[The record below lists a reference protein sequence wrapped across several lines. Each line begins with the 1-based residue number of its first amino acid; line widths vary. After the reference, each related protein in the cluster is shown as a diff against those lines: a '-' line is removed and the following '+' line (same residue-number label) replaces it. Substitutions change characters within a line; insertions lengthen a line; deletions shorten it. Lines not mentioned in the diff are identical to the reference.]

1 MNKYIP
7 EILKDKFQLF
17 TKYFYVCFYG
27 LVAICLSLSLLSFN
41 INDNS
46 FLTSSSEPTHN
57 ILGPIGAYVS
67 SFLFYTFGLMSYGI
81 IIFFLTFTLKIFF
94 NQRLNLLFLRLL
106 FFFISLILL
115 PLSLLEVAIELKFYE
130 GIYSWGFF
138 THKIFNLHQ
147 VTYLNYSLSFAG
159 AILFLYT
166 QNILYFKMPRVK
178 LSKVFQYEE
187 VNLKKQTQKKEPVML
202 NRSMSTT
209 NAREDNDEV
218 NYSSNAPS
226 NLKQNKI
233 NKFSTPSLDILDS
246 NEPIRNNKKKLENIE
261 QSSGLLEKVFADF
274 NIEIKVINVKLG
286 PVVTLFEILP
296 SAGTKINTIINLA
309 GDISRSMGVGA
320 VRIAQIYGTQ
330 YLGVEVPNSQRETV
344 TIKELLSD
352 INFKDTTHKIP
363 ICIGKDISGNIEVID
378 LSKTPH
384 LLVAGTTGSG
394 KSVFINTLLTSI
406 LYKFSPKDLRLILI
420 DPKMLEL
427 SVYNDIAHLLTP
439 VVTEPKKAII
449 ALKWVCKEMERRY
462 SLMNEENTRSL
473 EGYNQKS
480 LEKLPFI
487 VVFIDE
493 MADLMMTAGKEV
505 EHYVQRL
512 AQMARACGIHLVMA
526 TQRPSVDII
535 TGSIKANFPSRISF
549 QVASKYDSRTVL
561 GEIGAEQLLGNG
573 DMLMSKNGASLIRYQ
588 SAFIS
593 DNEVN
598 KLIKEIKSS
607 QEVNYL
613 KELDEIIKNNDES
626 FDTLSD
632 EDEELIT
639 KSIDLIKST
648 NKASTSFLQRN
659 FQIGYNKAARVME
672 ALEQRGVVSSPNH
685 TGKRDILINA
695 EIN

>member
-1 MNKYIP
+1 
-7 EILKDKFQLF
+7 
-17 TKYFYVCFYG
+17 
-27 LVAICLSLSLLSFN
+27 
-41 INDNS
+41 
-46 FLTSSSEPTHN
+46 
-57 ILGPIGAYVS
+57 
-67 SFLFYTFGLMSYGI
+67 
-81 IIFFLTFTLKIFF
+81 
-94 NQRLNLLFLRLL
+94 
-106 FFFISLILL
+106 
-115 PLSLLEVAIELKFYE
+115 
-130 GIYSWGFF
+130 
-138 THKIFNLHQ
+138 
-147 VTYLNYSLSFAG
+147 
-159 AILFLYT
+159 LYT
-166 QNILYFKMPRVK
+166 QNILYLKVPRVR
-178 LSKVFQYEE
+178 LSKIFQHKEID
-187 VNLKKQTQKKEPVML
+187 LQKQPQKKEPVIL
-202 NRSMSTT
+202 NRSTSSTNT
-209 NAREDNDEV
+209 REDNDEV
-218 NYSSNAPS
+218 NHSSNTL

-233 NKFSTPSLDILDS
+233 NNFSTPSLDILDS
-246 NEPIRNNKKKLENIE
+246 NEPINHNKKKLENIE
-261 QSSGLLEKVFADF
+261 QSSVLLEKVFADF
-274 NIEIKVINVKLG
+274 NIEIKVMNVKLG

-296 SAGTKINTIINLA
+296 AAGTKINTIINLA

-352 INFKDTTHKIP
+352 RNFKDTTHKIP

-487 VVFIDE
+487 IVFIDE

-613 KELDEIIKNNDES
+613 EELEEIIKNNDES

-632 EDEELIT
+632 EDEELIS

-659 FQIGYNKAARVME
+659 FQIGYNKAARIME

-685 TGKRDILINA
+685 TGKRDILINK
-695 EIN
+695 

>member
-1 MNKYIP
+1 MKNIYFP
-7 EILKDKFQLF
+7 EILKEKIYSSF
-17 TKYFYVCFYG
+17 KYLYAFLLLIISVIS
-27 LVAICLSLSLLSFN
+27 AIALLSFD

-46 FLTSSSEPTHN
+46 FLTSTSETSQN
-57 ILGPIGAYVS
+57 LLGDFGSYFA
-67 SFLFYTFGLMSYGI
+67 SFVFYTFGILGYMI
-81 IIFFLTFTLKIFF
+81 VIFFLINSILVVINKSPKFIFI
-94 NQRLNLLFLRLL
+94 RLL
-106 FFFISLILL
+106 IFFISLVLIPQTLLTIGVEFFFIESIDTWGVFSVYLYSIYNVDYIGYALSILGVFMYSFSQNIIHLFRL
-115 PLSLLEVAIELKFYE
+115 PRFQINELFKNRTKKDSESNKIKKDPIIKNINDTLSNDVGDIEEKLTSVNSVTEKTFSSPSLEILESNKSSTEKKLDKENIKSNSDLLE
-130 GIYSWGFF
+130 
-138 THKIFNLHQ
+138 Q
-147 VTYLNYSLSFAG
+147 
-159 AILFLYT
+159 
-166 QNILYFKMPRVK
+166 
-178 LSKVFQYEE
+178 VFQ
-187 VNLKKQTQKKEPVML
+187 
-202 NRSMSTT
+202 
-209 NAREDNDEV
+209 
-218 NYSSNAPS
+218 
-226 NLKQNKI
+226 
-233 NKFSTPSLDILDS
+233 
-246 NEPIRNNKKKLENIE
+246 
-261 QSSGLLEKVFADF
+261 DF
-274 NIEIKVINVKLG
+274 NIDIQVVNVKLG
-286 PVVTLFEILP
+286 PVITLFEILP
-296 SAGTKINTIINLA
+296 AAGIKINTIINLA
-309 GDISRSMGVGA
+309 DDISRSMGVGA
-320 VRIAQIYGTQ
+320 VRIAQIFGTQ
-330 YLGVEVPNSQRETV
+330 YLGVEVPNDQRETV

-352 INFKDTTHKIP
+352 DNFKNTPSKIP

-394 KSVFINTLLTSI
+394 KSVFINTLLASI
-406 LYKFSPKDLRLILI
+406 LYKFSPTDLRLILI

-462 SLMNEENTRSL
+462 SLMNEENTRSI
-473 EGYNQKS
+473 EGYNEKS
-480 LEKLPFI
+480 IERLPYI

-573 DMLMSKNGASLIRYQ
+573 DMLMSKNGGNIIRYQ

-598 KLIKEIKSS
+598 KLIKEIKRS
-607 QEVNYL
+607 QTVQYL
-613 KELDEIIKNNDES
+613 DELDEIIKNNDEN
-626 FDTLSD
+626 FDNLSE
-632 EDEELIT
+632 EDEILIT

-659 FQIGYNKAARVME
+659 FQVGYNKAARIME
-672 ALEQRGVVSSPNH
+672 ALEQRGIVSAPNH
-685 TGKRDILINA
+685 AGKRDILINQ
-695 EIN
+695 

>member
-1 MNKYIP
+1 MKSNYIP
-7 EILKDKFQLF
+7 DVFKEKFTLFINYLYALFFLLVSILSA
-17 TKYFYVCFYG
+17 
-27 LVAICLSLSLLSFN
+27 VALLTFD

-46 FLTSSSEPTHN
+46 FLTSTSEISSN
-57 ILGPIGAYVS
+57 LLGNFGSYYA
-67 SFLFYTFGLMSYGI
+67 SFIFYTFGILGYLTI
-81 IIFFLTFTLKIFF
+81 VFLLIYSILIFF
-94 NQRLNLLFLRLL
+94 NKRPSYIFIRLL
-106 FFFISLILL
+106 IFFISLILL
-115 PLSLLEVAIELKFYE
+115 PQTLIYLDLKVPFVSTLETWGVFAKNISTFYDISYVSYLLSLFGLVLYLISQNIFYLFRLPKASLLNLFKKNE
-130 GIYSWGFF
+130 NNESKN
-138 THKIFNLHQ
+138 TKIKKDPFINN
-147 VTYLNYSLSFAG
+147 TSKDLNYTE
-159 AILFLYT
+159 IND
-166 QNILYFKMPRVK
+166 QNDLDEDVK
-178 LSKVFQYEE
+178 LKS
-187 VNLKKQTQKKEPVML
+187 
-202 NRSMSTT
+202 
-209 NAREDNDEV
+209 
-218 NYSSNAPS
+218 NYLS
-226 NLKQNKI
+226 
-233 NKFSTPSLDILDS
+233 PSLEILDTNS
-246 NEPIRNNKKKLENIE
+246 PSPQKNINNKNIKLYSE
-261 QSSGLLEKVFADF
+261 LLEKVFEDF
-274 NIEIKVINVKLG
+274 NIDIEVVNVKHG

-296 SAGTKINTIINLA
+296 AAGIKINTIINLA
-309 GDISRSMGVGA
+309 DDISRSMGVGA
-320 VRIAQIYGTQ
+320 VRIAQIFGTQ
-330 YLGVEVPNSQRETV
+330 YLGVEVPNDQRETV
-344 TIKELLSD
+344 TIRELLSD
-352 INFKDTTHKIP
+352 ENFKKTSSKIP

-394 KSVFINTLLTSI
+394 KSVFINTLLASI
-406 LYKFSPKDLRLILI
+406 LYKFSPRELRLILI

-480 LEKLPFI
+480 IEKLPYI

-573 DMLMSKNGASLIRYQ
+573 DMLMSKNGGNIIRYQ

-598 KLIKEIKSS
+598 KLIKEIKRS
-607 QEVNYL
+607 QAVEYL
-613 KELDEIIKNNDES
+613 DELDEIIKNNDEN
-626 FDTLSD
+626 FDNLSE
-632 EDEELIT
+632 EDEVLIS
-639 KSIDLIKST
+639 KAIDLIKST

-659 FQIGYNKAARVME
+659 FQVGYNKAARIME
-672 ALEQRGVVSSPNH
+672 ALENRGVVSPPNH
-685 TGKRDILINA
+685 AGKRDILISQ
-695 EIN
+695 

>member
-1 MNKYIP
+1 MKNNYIP
-7 EILKDKFQLF
+7 EIFKEKFILF
-17 TKYFYVCFYG
+17 INYFYG
-27 LVAICLSLSLLSFN
+27 LFLLLLSILSCLALFTFD

-46 FLTSSSEPTHN
+46 LLTSTSRASEN
-57 ILGPIGAYVS
+57 LLGTIGSYFA
-67 SFLFYTFGLMSYGI
+67 SFIFYTFGIMGYLI
-81 IIFFLTFTLKIFF
+81 IIFFLSYSILIFLKKKPKYIFI
-94 NQRLNLLFLRLL
+94 RLL
-106 FFFISLILL
+106 VFFLSLILI
-115 PLSLLEVAIELKFYE
+115 PQTIIDFNFEISFVDSIEIWGVFAI
-130 GIYSWGFF
+130 GI
-138 THKIFNLHQ
+138 HNLHDLS
-147 VTYLNYSLSFAG
+147 YINYISTIIGL
-159 AILFLYT
+159 ILFLVSQDLIYLLKIPKVSFINLFKREKNDGSL
-166 QNILYFKMPRVK
+166 NIKIRKEPLINNSTKDEIDIDIN
-178 LSKVFQYEE
+178 QYE
-187 VNLKKQTQKKEPVML
+187 NLEEEANEFKPDYFSPSLEIL
-202 NRSMSTT
+202 
-209 NAREDNDEV
+209 DNKDQ
-218 NYSSNAPS
+218 P
-226 NLKQNKI
+226 I
-233 NKFSTPSLDILDS
+233 NKKIDKEKIKVNS
-246 NEPIRNNKKKLENIE
+246 E
-261 QSSGLLEKVFADF
+261 LLEKVFDDF
-274 NIEIKVINVKLG
+274 NINIRVINVRLG

-296 SAGTKINTIINLA
+296 AAGIKISTIINLA
-309 GDISRSMGVGA
+309 DDISRSMGVGA
-320 VRIAQIYGTQ
+320 VRISQILGTQ
-330 YLGVEVPNSQRETV
+330 YLGVEVPNEQRETV

-352 INFKDTTHKIP
+352 ENFKNTSLKIP
-363 ICIGKDISGNIEVID
+363 LCIGKDISGKIEVID

-394 KSVFINTLLTSI
+394 KSVFINTLLASI
-406 LYKFSPKDLRLILI
+406 LYKFSPNELRLILI

-439 VVTEPKKAII
+439 VVTEPKKAIL

-480 LEKLPFI
+480 IEKLPYI
-487 VVFIDE
+487 IVFIDE

-573 DMLMSKNGASLIRYQ
+573 DMLMSKNGGNIIRYQ

-598 KLIKEIKSS
+598 KLINEIKRN
-607 QEVNYL
+607 QKVKYL
-613 KELDEIIKNNDES
+613 EELDEIIKNNDEN
-626 FDTLSD
+626 FDILSE
-632 EDEELIT
+632 EDEALIS

-659 FQIGYNKAARVME
+659 FQIGYNKAARIME
-672 ALEQRGVVSSPNH
+672 ALEQRGVVSQPNH
-685 TGKRDILINA
+685 TGKREILINT
-695 EIN
+695 

>member
-1 MNKYIP
+1 MNNR
-7 EILKDKFQLF
+7 E
-17 TKYFYVCFYG
+17 
-27 LVAICLSLSLLSFN
+27 
-41 INDNS
+41 
-46 FLTSSSEPTHN
+46 SSN
-57 ILGPIGAYVS
+57 
-67 SFLFYTFGLMSYGI
+67 
-81 IIFFLTFTLKIFF
+81 
-94 NQRLNLLFLRLL
+94 NLLR
-106 FFFISLILL
+106 
-115 PLSLLEVAIELKFYE
+115 
-130 GIYSWGFF
+130 
-138 THKIFNLHQ
+138 
-147 VTYLNYSLSFAG
+147 
-159 AILFLYT
+159 
-166 QNILYFKMPRVK
+166 
-178 LSKVFQYEE
+178 
-187 VNLKKQTQKKEPVML
+187 KEPVIINKVRRPINVEIKEEEKEIL
-202 NRSMSTT
+202 S
-209 NAREDNDEV
+209 NDKFM
-218 NYSSNAPS
+218 YSS
-226 NLKQNKI
+226 
-233 NKFSTPSLDILDS
+233 PSLDILDS
-246 NEPIRNNKKKLENIE
+246 KIAKSNKEDYKNIEENSRLLEN
-261 QSSGLLEKVFADF
+261 VFADF
-274 NIEIKVINVKLG
+274 NIEIKVVNVRLG

-320 VRIAQIYGTQ
+320 VRVAQIYGTQ
-330 YLGVEVPNSQRETV
+330 YLGVEVPNLNREKV

-352 INFKDTTHKIP
+352 HNFKNTIHKIP

-394 KSVFINTLLTSI
+394 KSVFINTLLASL
-406 LYKFSPKDLRLILI
+406 LYKFSPEDLRLILI

-439 VVTEPKKAII
+439 VVTDPKKAII

-480 LEKLPFI
+480 IEKLPYI

-549 QVASKYDSRTVL
+549 QVASKYDSRTIL

-598 KLIKEIKSS
+598 KLIKEIKNS
-607 QEVNYL
+607 QKVQYL
-613 KELDEIIKNNDES
+613 EELDEIIKNNNEG

-632 EDEELIT
+632 EDEELIS
-639 KSIDLIKST
+639 KCINLIKST

-672 ALEQRGVVSSPNH
+672 ALEQRGVVSPPNH
-685 TGKRDILINA
+685 TGKREILISTD
-695 EIN
+695 IN

>member
-1 MNKYIP
+1 M
-7 EILKDKFQLF
+7 
-17 TKYFYVCFYG
+17 
-27 LVAICLSLSLLSFN
+27 
-41 INDNS
+41 
-46 FLTSSSEPTHN
+46 
-57 ILGPIGAYVS
+57 
-67 SFLFYTFGLMSYGI
+67 
-81 IIFFLTFTLKIFF
+81 
-94 NQRLNLLFLRLL
+94 
-106 FFFISLILL
+106 
-115 PLSLLEVAIELKFYE
+115 AIEFRLYE

-138 THKIFNLHQ
+138 THEIFKLHQ
-147 VTYLNYSLSFAG
+147 IPYLNYSLSFSG
-159 AILFLYT
+159 VILFLYT
-166 QNILYFKMPRVK
+166 QKILYFKVPRVR
-178 LSKVFQYEE
+178 LSKIFQHKE
-187 VNLKKQTQKKEPVML
+187 VTLKKYSKKKEPVIH
-202 NRSMSTT
+202 NRSKNIT
-209 NAREDNDEV
+209 NVSVVNEEVGYSLSNSNVKQKEV
-218 NYSSNAPS
+218 NN
-226 NLKQNKI
+226 
-233 NKFSTPSLDILDS
+233 FFTPSLDILDS
-246 NEPIRNNKKKLENIE
+246 NEPLKNNKKKLENIE
-261 QSSGLLEKVFADF
+261 QSSELLEKVFADF

-296 SAGTKINTIINLA
+296 AAGTKINTIINLA

-352 INFKDTTHKIP
+352 RNFKDTTHKIP

-406 LYKFSPKDLRLILI
+406 LYKFSPEDLRLILI

-487 VVFIDE
+487 IVFIDE

-613 KELDEIIKNNDES
+613 EELEEIIKNNDES

-632 EDEELIT
+632 EDEELIS

-659 FQIGYNKAARVME
+659 FQIGYNKAARIME

-685 TGKRDILINA
+685 TGKRDILINK
-695 EIN
+695 

>member
-1 MNKYIP
+1 MKNNYIP
-7 EILKDKFQLF
+7 EILKEKISKIIFIL
-17 TKYFYVCFYG
+17 YG
-27 LVAICLSLSLLSFN
+27 LILLFASIISALALLTFN

-46 FLTSSSEPTHN
+46 FLTSTNNVSQN
-57 ILGPIGAYVS
+57 LLGDIGSYYA
-67 SFLFYTFGLMSYGI
+67 SFLFYTFGILAYLI
-81 IIFFLTFTLKIFF
+81 IIFLLIYSIFVFT
-94 NQRLNLLFLRLL
+94 NRNPRYLFIRLL
-106 FFFISLILL
+106 TFFISLILMPQTL
-115 PLSLLEVAIELKFYE
+115 IELKLELSFIDSIE
-130 GIYSWGFF
+130 TWGFF
-138 THKIFNLHQ
+138 ANQLFDL
-147 VTYLNYSLSFAG
+147 YSLSYISY
-159 AILFLYT
+159 ILTFMGLSIYFLS
-166 QNILYFKMPRVK
+166 QNFLSLFKFSKPK
-178 LSKVFQYEE
+178 LSNIFKKINQDTVAINKIKKDPIINNIATRNHLQEESSKKVVDQEISNQKTKYFSPSIEILDTNNALAKKKQDKENIKTNSDLLERVFQ
-187 VNLKKQTQKKEPVML
+187 
-202 NRSMSTT
+202 
-209 NAREDNDEV
+209 
-218 NYSSNAPS
+218 
-226 NLKQNKI
+226 
-233 NKFSTPSLDILDS
+233 
-246 NEPIRNNKKKLENIE
+246 
-261 QSSGLLEKVFADF
+261 DF
-274 NIEIKVINVKLG
+274 NIDIQVVNVKLG

-296 SAGTKINTIINLA
+296 AAGIKINTIINLA
-309 GDISRSMGVGA
+309 DDISRSMGVGA

-330 YLGVEVPNSQRETV
+330 YLGVEVPNDQRETV
-344 TIKELLSD
+344 TIRELLSND
-352 INFKDTTHKIP
+352 NFKNTSFKIP

-406 LYKFSPKDLRLILI
+406 LYKFSPDDLRLILI

-439 VVTEPKKAII
+439 VVTEPKKAIL

-480 LEKLPFI
+480 IEKLPYI

-573 DMLMSKNGASLIRYQ
+573 DMLMSKNGGNVIRYQ

-598 KLIKEIKSS
+598 NLIKEIKRS
-607 QEVNYL
+607 QSVEYL
-613 KELDEIIKNNDES
+613 DELDEIIKNNDEN
-626 FDTLSD
+626 FDSLSD
-632 EDEELIT
+632 EDEALIT

-659 FQIGYNKAARVME
+659 FQVGYNKAARIME
-672 ALEQRGVVSSPNH
+672 ALEQRGVVSPPNH
-685 TGKRDILINA
+685 AGKRDILISD
-695 EIN
+695 

>member
-1 MNKYIP
+1 MKSNYIP
-7 EILKDKFQLF
+7 EILKEKLSSVYRITYAILLLLVSIFSVIALF
-17 TKYFYVCFYG
+17 TFD
-27 LVAICLSLSLLSFN
+27 

-46 FLTSSSEPTHN
+46 FLTNTSNETQNFMGNFGSYY
-57 ILGPIGAYVS
+57 A
-67 SFLFYTFGLMSYGI
+67 SFIFYTFGVLGYLI
-81 IIFFLTFTLKIFF
+81 TLFFLIYSILILVNRSPRYIFI
-94 NQRLNLLFLRLL
+94 RLL
-106 FFFISLILL
+106 LFFISLVLIPQSLIYFGFDFIFMESIETWGVFSNYLYNFYSIEYISYALSFFGLSIYLFSQDILNL
-115 PLSLLEVAIELKFYE
+115 FKIPKISI
-130 GIYSWGFF
+130 G
-138 THKIFNLHQ
+138 KIFQRN
-147 VTYLNYSLSFAG
+147 
-159 AILFLYT
+159 I
-166 QNILYFKMPRVK
+166 QNV
-178 LSKVFQYEE
+178 
-187 VNLKKQTQKKEPVML
+187 
-202 NRSMSTT
+202 
-209 NAREDNDEV
+209 
-218 NYSSNAPS
+218 SSNT
-226 NLKQNKI
+226 KI
-233 NKFSTPSLDILDS
+233 KKDPFINDINIDSSPEINDLNEEIETKKRVGYLSPSLEILDS
-246 NEPIRNNKKKLENIE
+246 NNALANEKLDNENIKA
-261 QSSGLLEKVFADF
+261 SSDLLERVFQDF
-274 NIEIKVINVKLG
+274 NIEIQVINVKHG

-296 SAGTKINTIINLA
+296 AAGIKINTIINLA
-309 GDISRSMGVGA
+309 DDISRSMGVGA

-330 YLGVEVPNSQRETV
+330 YLGVEVPNDQRETV
-344 TIKELLSD
+344 TIKELL
-352 INFKDTTHKIP
+352 INENFINTSSKIP

-394 KSVFINTLLTSI
+394 KSVFINTLLASI
-406 LYKFSPKDLRLILI
+406 LYKFSPNELRLILI

-480 LEKLPFI
+480 IEKLPYI

-573 DMLMSKNGASLIRYQ
+573 DMLMSKNGGHIIRYQ

-598 KLIKEIKSS
+598 KLIKEIKKS
-607 QEVNYL
+607 QAVQY
-613 KELDEIIKNNDES
+613 LDELEEIIRNNDEN

-632 EDEELIT
+632 EDEDLISR
-639 KSIDLIKST
+639 SIDLIKTS
-648 NKASTSFLQRN
+648 NKASTSYLQRN
-659 FQIGYNKAARVME
+659 FQVGYNKAARIME
-672 ALEQRGVVSSPNH
+672 ALEQRGVVSPPNH
-685 TGKRDILINA
+685 AGKREILIN
-695 EIN
+695 N

>member
-1 MNKYIP
+1 MNHTYIP
-7 EILKDKFQLF
+7 NILKEK
-17 TKYFYVCFYG
+17 
-27 LVAICLSLSLLSFN
+27 LSLLTNYLYGLINLFISFFLVIALWSFD
-41 INDNS
+41 INDDS
-46 FLTSSSEPTHN
+46 FLTESSQSIN
-57 ILGPIGAYVS
+57 NLGGEIGSYIS
-67 SFLFYTFGLMSYGI
+67 SFILYTFGLVGYAF
-81 IIFFLTFTLKIFF
+81 IFFFFVLSFLTFLKRRPKHFF
-94 NQRLNLLFLRLL
+94 IRLLLFL
-106 FFFISLILL
+106 ISLILIPQIL
-115 PLSLLEVAIELKFYE
+115 ININFDVTFIKQIEDWGLIAKNLYLVHQNNYVSYFLSIIGVVL
-130 GIYSWGFF
+130 FF
-138 THKIFNLHQ
+138 ACINIHQLFKIP
-147 VTYLNYSLSFAG
+147 SFK
-159 AILFLYT
+159 IKSF
-166 QNILYFKMPRVK
+166 FKTEEKK
-178 LSKVFQYEE
+178 LSSTIK
-187 VNLKKQTQKKEPVML
+187 NKKEPIISKIPETIIE
-202 NRSMSTT
+202 NKNSKIQT
-209 NAREDNDEV
+209 DEK
-218 NYSSNAPS
+218 NF
-226 NLKQNKI
+226 
-233 NKFSTPSLDILDS
+233 FSPSLDIL
-246 NEPIRNNKKKLENIE
+246 ENQNINSKRKIE
-261 QSSGLLEKVFADF
+261 KESTKENSRLLESVFKDF
-274 NIEIKVINVKLG
+274 NIEVQVMTVRLG
-286 PVVTLFEILP
+286 PVVTLYEILP
-296 SAGTKINTIINLA
+296 AAGTKINTIINLA

-320 VRIAQIYGTQ
+320 VRIAQIFGTQ
-330 YLGVEVPNSQRETV
+330 YLGVEIPNKQRETV

-352 INFKDTTHKIP
+352 NNFKNTEHKIP
-363 ICIGKDISGNIEVID
+363 ICIGKDISGKIEVID

-406 LYKFSPKDLRLILI
+406 LYKFSPAELRLILI

-439 VVTEPKKAII
+439 VVTEPKKAIL

-462 SLMNEENTRSL
+462 SLMNEEGTRSL
-473 EGYNQKS
+473 EGFNQKS

-573 DMLMSKNGASLIRYQ
+573 DMLMSKNGSNLMRYQ

-598 KLIKEIKSS
+598 KLISEIKKN
-607 QEVNYL
+607 QKVQYL
-613 KELDEIIKNNDES
+613 EELDEIIKNNDES
-626 FDTLSD
+626 FDSLSE
-632 EDEELIT
+632 EDEVLIS
-639 KSIDLIKST
+639 KSIDLIRST

-672 ALEQRGVVSSPNH
+672 ALEQRGVVSEPNH
-685 TGKRDILINA
+685 AGKREILLN
-695 EIN
+695 

>member
-1 MNKYIP
+1 
-7 EILKDKFQLF
+7 
-17 TKYFYVCFYG
+17 
-27 LVAICLSLSLLSFN
+27 
-41 INDNS
+41 
-46 FLTSSSEPTHN
+46 
-57 ILGPIGAYVS
+57 
-67 SFLFYTFGLMSYGI
+67 
-81 IIFFLTFTLKIFF
+81 
-94 NQRLNLLFLRLL
+94 
-106 FFFISLILL
+106 
-115 PLSLLEVAIELKFYE
+115 
-130 GIYSWGFF
+130 
-138 THKIFNLHQ
+138 
-147 VTYLNYSLSFAG
+147 
-159 AILFLYT
+159 
-166 QNILYFKMPRVK
+166 
-178 LSKVFQYEE
+178 
-187 VNLKKQTQKKEPVML
+187 
-202 NRSMSTT
+202 
-209 NAREDNDEV
+209 
-218 NYSSNAPS
+218 
-226 NLKQNKI
+226 
-233 NKFSTPSLDILDS
+233 
-246 NEPIRNNKKKLENIE
+246 
-261 QSSGLLEKVFADF
+261 
-274 NIEIKVINVKLG
+274 
-286 PVVTLFEILP
+286 
-296 SAGTKINTIINLA
+296 
-309 GDISRSMGVGA
+309 MGVGA

-330 YLGVEVPNSQRETV
+330 YLGVEVPNLHREKV
-344 TIKELLSD
+344 TIKELLSNT
-352 INFKDTTHKIP
+352 NFTNTSHKIP

-394 KSVFINTLLTSI
+394 KSVFINTLLASI
-406 LYKFSPKDLRLILI
+406 LYKFPPEDLRLILI

-480 LEKLPFI
+480 LEKLPYI
-487 VVFIDE
+487 LVFIDE

-593 DNEVN
+593 DSEVN
-598 KLIKEIKSS
+598 KLINEIKKS
-607 QEVNYL
+607 QKVQYL
-613 KELDEIIKNNDES
+613 EELDEIIKNNDET

-632 EDEELIT
+632 EDEELIM
-639 KSIDLIKST
+639 KSINLIKST

-672 ALEQRGVVSSPNH
+672 ALEQRGVVSAPNH
-685 TGKRDILINA
+685 TGKREILINSDV
-695 EIN
+695 N

>member
-1 MNKYIP
+1 MNNNYIP
-7 EILKDKFQLF
+7 EVFKEKIYQ
-17 TKYFYVCFYG
+17 TIRYIY
-27 LVAICLSLSLLSFN
+27 SLSLFLISTLSLLALLTFD

-46 FLTSSSEPTHN
+46 FLTNTSYKSQN
-57 ILGPIGAYVS
+57 FLGDFGSYYA
-67 SFLFYTFGLMSYGI
+67 SFIFYTFGVLGYLVI
-81 IIFFLTFTLKIFF
+81 LFFLVYSLLVLLNKSPKYIFI
-94 NQRLNLLFLRLL
+94 RLL
-106 FFFISLILL
+106 LFFISLVFI
-115 PLSLLEVAIELKFYE
+115 PQSLL
-130 GIYSWGFF
+130 
-138 THKIFNLHQ
+138 IFNINFLFIDSVETWGAFAVQLYKLYDLEILAHSFSFIGFLI
-147 VTYLNYSLSFAG
+147 YLFS
-159 AILFLYT
+159 
-166 QNILYFKMPRVK
+166 QNIMSLIKFPKIK
-178 LSKVFQYEE
+178 LSNTINKNKE
-187 VNLKKQTQKKEPVML
+187 VYQTTRIKKDPIINDL
-202 NRSMSTT
+202 NS
-209 NAREDNDEV
+209 N
-218 NYSSNAPS
+218 SSE
-226 NLKQNKI
+226 KI
-233 NKFSTPSLDILDS
+233 NEIHEEYQVNQPKEKSEYLSPSLEILES
-246 NEPIRNNKKKLENIE
+246 NNAVAKKKLDEDNIKAN
-261 QSSGLLEKVFADF
+261 SNLLEKVFQDF
-274 NIEIKVINVKLG
+274 NIEIQVINVKHG

-296 SAGTKINTIINLA
+296 AAGIKINTIINLA
-309 GDISRSMGVGA
+309 DDISRSMGVGA

-330 YLGVEVPNSQRETV
+330 YLGVEVPNEQREAV

-352 INFKDTTHKIP
+352 ENFKNTSSKIP
-363 ICIGKDISGNIEVID
+363 ICIGKDISGKIEVID

-394 KSVFINTLLTSI
+394 KSVFINTLLASI

-439 VVTEPKKAII
+439 VVTEPKKAIL

-473 EGYNQKS
+473 EGYNDKS
-480 LEKLPFI
+480 VEKLPYI

-512 AQMARACGIHLVMA
+512 AQMARACGIHVVMA

-573 DMLMSKNGASLIRYQ
+573 DMLMSKNGGNVIRYQ

-598 KLIKEIKSS
+598 KLIKEIKRS
-607 QEVNYL
+607 QTVHYL
-613 KELDEIIKNNDES
+613 DELDEIIKNNDEN
-626 FDTLSD
+626 FDNLSD
-632 EDEELIT
+632 EDEALIT

-659 FQIGYNKAARVME
+659 FQVGYNKAARIME
-672 ALEQRGVVSSPNH
+672 ALEQRGVVSPPNH
-685 TGKRDILINA
+685 AGKRDILINQ
-695 EIN
+695 

>member
-1 MNKYIP
+1 MKNSYIP
-7 EILKDKFQLF
+7 EILKEKI
-17 TKYFYVCFYG
+17 Y
-27 LVAICLSLSLLSFN
+27 LSLKYIYAFFLLLLSILSMLSFLTFD

-46 FLTSSSEPTHN
+46 FLTSTSNEAQN
-57 ILGPIGAYVS
+57 VMGDLGSYYA
-67 SFLFYTFGLMSYGI
+67 SFIFYTFGILGYLVAL
-81 IIFFLTFTLKIFF
+81 FFLIYSVQIFLNRSPRYIF
-94 NQRLNLLFLRLL
+94 IRLSL
-106 FFFISLILL
+106 FFISLVLIPQSLIHLNFNFIFIESIDTWGVFANYLFNFYSFEYLSYAMSFIGLSIYLL
-115 PLSLLEVAIELKFYE
+115 S
-130 GIYSWGFF
+130 
-138 THKIFNLHQ
+138 
-147 VTYLNYSLSFAG
+147 
-159 AILFLYT
+159 
-166 QNILYFKMPRVK
+166 QNILILFKFPKISIEKIFKRNIPDENLNK
-178 LSKVFQYEE
+178 KIKKDPFINNIDRDSYLEINDLNE
-187 VNLKKQTQKKEPVML
+187 VNENIKSEKTEYL
-202 NRSMSTT
+202 S
-209 NAREDNDEV
+209 
-218 NYSSNAPS
+218 
-226 NLKQNKI
+226 
-233 NKFSTPSLDILDS
+233 PSLEILDS
-246 NEPIRNNKKKLENIE
+246 NNTLAKKKLDKENIKAN
-261 QSSGLLEKVFADF
+261 SDLLEKVFQDF
-274 NIEIKVINVKLG
+274 NIEIQVINVKHG

-296 SAGTKINTIINLA
+296 AAGIKINTIINLA
-309 GDISRSMGVGA
+309 DDISRSMGVGA

-330 YLGVEVPNSQRETV
+330 YLGVEVPNDQRETV
-344 TIKELLSD
+344 TIKELLTNE
-352 INFKDTTHKIP
+352 NFKNTSSKIP

-394 KSVFINTLLTSI
+394 KSVFINTLLASI
-406 LYKFSPKDLRLILI
+406 LYKFSPEDLRLILI

-473 EGYNQKS
+473 EGYNDKS
-480 LEKLPFI
+480 LEKLPYI

-573 DMLMSKNGASLIRYQ
+573 DMLMSKNGGNIIRYQ

-598 KLIKEIKSS
+598 KLIKEIKRS
-607 QEVNYL
+607 QTVQYL
-613 KELDEIIKNNDES
+613 DELDEIIKNNDEN
-626 FDTLSD
+626 FDNLSE
-632 EDEELIT
+632 EDEALIT
-639 KSIDLIKST
+639 KSIDLIRST

-659 FQIGYNKAARVME
+659 FQVGYNKAARIME
-672 ALEQRGVVSSPNH
+672 ALEQRGVVSPPNH
-685 TGKRDILINA
+685 AGKRDILINQ
-695 EIN
+695 